1 MLSQTEENYLKCIY
15 SIGLKEGNEINT
27 NAISAEMKTRAAS
40 VTDMLKRLAD
50 KLLLDYTP
58 YHGVRLTAEGERL
71 AKNLIRN
78 HRLWEVFL
86 VDKLS
91 FSWDEV
97 HDIAEQLEHI
107 NSEHLIQRLDKFLGF
122 PRTDPHGDPIPDE
135 EGNYFTSNTIPLAEL
150 ALKTQAVIA
159 GVKDHSTAFLKFL
172 DSNKLTLGVK
182 IEISRLVEYD
192 HSLVLKIA
200 GKKNITIS
208 DRVAKNL
215 LVSVV

>member
-15 SIGLKEGNEINT
+15 TLGLKEGGEINT

-50 KLLLDYTP
+50 KTLLDYTP

-71 AKNLIRN
+71 SKNLIRN

-86 VDKLS
+86 VDTLS

-107 NSEHLIQRLDKFLGF
+107 NSPLLIKRLDKFLGF

-135 EGNYFTSNTIPLAEL
+135 EGNYFTNNTIPLAEL
-150 ALKTQAVIA
+150 EMNTNAVIA
-159 GVKDHSTAFLKFL
+159 GVKDHSTAFLQFL
-172 DSNKLTLGVK
+172 DSNKLTLGTK
-182 IEISRLVEYD
+182 IEVVRLVDYD

-215 LVSVV
+215 LVSLI